1 LEESKLKLSRQLAQ
15 KQKGNPSKDSD
26 GKAAAKPGK
35 AGTPKTKNK
44 KNLSDKKKQKADEAW
59 MKVPPKD
66 GESTMKMYRNKKW
79 HWCIHHMAWT
89 MHTSEE
95 CKLGKER
102 AVAAGGGNSIPS
114 TTMANAA
121 TVSADDYNAY
131 AALMGTLAASV
142 AASFQE

>member
-1 LEESKLKLSRQLAQ
+1 M
-15 KQKGNPSKDSD
+15 
-26 GKAAAKPGK
+26 
-35 AGTPKTKNK
+35 
-44 KNLSDKKKQKADEAW
+44 SDKKKQKADEAW

-66 GESTMKMYRNKKW
+66 GDPTIKMYQNKKW

-102 AVAAGGGNSIPS
+102 TAAAVASSSIPS

-121 TVSADDYNAY
+121 TVVVDDYNAY
-131 AALMGTLAASV
+131 AALMGTLAASA